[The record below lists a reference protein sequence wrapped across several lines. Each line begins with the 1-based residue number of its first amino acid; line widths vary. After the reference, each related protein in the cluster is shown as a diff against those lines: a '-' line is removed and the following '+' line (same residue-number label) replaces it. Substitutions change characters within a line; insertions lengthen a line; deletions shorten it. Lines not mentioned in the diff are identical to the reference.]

1 MLGELFH
8 HLGILQG
15 LWGDLKTGN
24 VQLVIEGKFFSH
36 LPAKAFIHKVC
47 YLNLNVL
54 SWLWPLHKSIN
65 EVLFVFEGTKNIFF
79 WQSPESQSK
88 FSNRCCLYK
97 KNIQKCYET
106 CLQRNSFDRLHV
118 LGLVKEYCD
127 KDCIHIG
134 KWSSFWPVAIW
145 ITFPSHPIMKWFCS
159 CHQKEENPYPIS
171 QTPPLSTFP
180 FPRWTPL
187 DPGILYFLFVCKQW
201 VAAVCFN
208 KNETMLM

>member
-1 MLGELFH
+1 MFNWLLKGNFLVTFPLKH
-8 HLGILQG
+8 SFTRFATSTSMFSVGC
-15 LWGDLKTGN
+15 DLCINQSMKYY
-24 VQLVIEGKFFSH
+24 LY
-36 LPAKAFIHKVC
+36 LKATNF
-47 YLNLNVL
+47 
-54 SWLWPLHKSIN
+54 
-65 EVLFVFEGTKNIFF
+65 FF

-88 FSNRCCLYK
+88 FSNRYCLYK

-180 FPRWTPL
+180 FPRWTPF
-187 DPGILYFLFVCKQW
+187 DPGILCFLFFCKQW